1 MASRHAADPH
11 RPFYSTPGPFYSTH
25 GPFYSM
31 PFLHHFS
38 GFFLHHRSKLRFE
51 IFFLEEIRKSRF
63 VASEKPNKIRSRCL
77 QNRTPKKR
85 ANVYRFLIAVACLL
99 QKLNLEIRAPSQC
112 FVATYRIQLFVLGVH
127 FGAEKPTKNISET
140 ISEFLQNL
148 CPKCIVISTAVFKV
162 SPSIL
167 DRLGALIWNQVG
179 HLGSKTLPCSSLR
192 AFLI

>member
-51 IFFLEEIRKSRF
+51 MFFLEKIRKSRF

-99 QKLNLEIRAPSQC
+99 QKLTCHPTDGWAQRFQ
-112 FVATYRIQLFVLGVH
+112 H
-127 FGAEKPTKNISET
+127 FGHDFAKLHLFI
-140 ISEFLQNL
+140 FMYLHHL
-148 CPKCIVISTAVFKV
+148 YCIVYHMQ
-162 SPSIL
+162 IL
-167 DRLGALIWNQVG
+167 NV
-179 HLGSKTLPCSSLR
+179 
-192 AFLI
+192 